1 MRLGL
6 AVLLLLVAAAAAEAA
21 LPAPPFDLAVSS
33 TSLREGD
40 TVTVRVSPR
49 PTGAA
54 QDRYDL
60 YVLLASS
67 EEAAFL
73 TPEGRWA
80 PRPVAYARAVSTSNP
95 TLVREWPRVWPAG
108 QHALALVA
116 VAPDGDPLDR
126 ATWQFRPAIVWLRIT
141 PLHPNGAASVVRT
154 WLLLGAAALAAVALV
169 WWAGTRP
176 ASASAP

>member
-6 AVLLLLVAAAAAEAA
+6 AALLLLAAAAAEAA

-49 PTGAA
+49 SAGAA

-95 TLVREWPRVWPAG
+95 PLVREWPRVWPAG
-108 QHALALVA
+108 QHALALMA
-116 VAPDGDPLDR
+116 VAPAGDPLDR
-126 ATWQFRPAIVWLRIT
+126 ASWQFRPAIVWLRIT
-141 PLHPNGAASVVRT
+141 PLNPDRGAPMVWT

>member
-1 MRLGL
+1 MRLGV
-6 AVLLLLVAAAAAEAA
+6 AALLLLIAAAAAEAA

-33 TSLREGD
+33 TWLREGD
-40 TVTVRVSPR
+40 TITVRVSPR

-73 TPEGRWA
+73 TPEGTWA
-80 PRPVAYARAVSTSNP
+80 PQPVAYARAVSTSDP
-95 TLVREWPRVWPAG
+95 PLVREWPRVWPAG

-116 VAPDGDPLDR
+116 VAPAGDPLDR
-126 ATWQFRPAIVWLRIT
+126 ATWQFRPAIVWLRVT
-141 PLHPNGAASVVRT
+141 ALHPDRGAPVVRA
-154 WLLLGAAALAAVALV
+154 WVLLGAAALAAVGLV
-169 WWAGTRP
+169 WWAGARP